1 MFTRL
6 APRLTSRASSHL
18 IPEKPAIGTRILS
31 SEAMIQKNEFRCII
45 PDKPDI
51 LGLRKQAKG
60 AYYEGIKTLIAAG
73 ELVDGGAILETHS
86 TETDDAKIKGSM
98 VVYTAENEEEVR
110 GIIEKDVYATSGVWD
125 LEKVQI
131 WPC

>member
-1 MFTRL
+1 M
-6 APRLTSRASSHL
+6 
-18 IPEKPAIGTRILS
+18 
-31 SEAMIQKNEFRCII
+31 
-45 PDKPDI
+45 PDKPDM
-51 LGLRKQAKG
+51 LGLRKQVKG
-60 AYYEGIKTLIAAG
+60 AHYEGIKPLIAAG
-73 ELVDGGAILETHS
+73 KLVDGGAILETHS

-131 WPC
+131 WPYVPAVREPVS

>member
-1 MFTRL
+1 M
-6 APRLTSRASSHL
+6 
-18 IPEKPAIGTRILS
+18 
-31 SEAMIQKNEFRCII
+31 
-45 PDKPDI
+45 PDKPDM

-60 AYYEGIKTLIAAG
+60 AHYEGIKPLIAAG
-73 ELVDGGAILETHS
+73 KLVDGGAILETRS

-131 WPC
+131 WPVSVPSP